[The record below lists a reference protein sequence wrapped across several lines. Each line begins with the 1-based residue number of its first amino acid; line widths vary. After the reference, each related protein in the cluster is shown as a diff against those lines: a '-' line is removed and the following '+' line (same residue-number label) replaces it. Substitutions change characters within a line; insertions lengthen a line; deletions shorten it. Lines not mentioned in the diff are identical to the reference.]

1 MSPSEE
7 EPIAR
12 GDLSARQLTL
22 EALRKRLREQVGQ
35 RLQSDRR
42 EDPASLGGGGRDRGD
57 ESVATHASDLN
68 FASADLHLHGLE
80 EVEAALVRIRN
91 GSYGVCVDCGEP
103 IAAARLDAQPAA
115 ARCIDCQTRFED
127 DRDERDATPSL

>member
-7 EPIAR
+7 ERIGR
-12 GDLSARQLTL
+12 GDLSARQHAL

-35 RLQSDRR
+35 ELQSDRR

-57 ESVATHASDLN
+57 ESVATHTSDLN
-68 FASADLHLHGLE
+68 FASADLHLHSLE
-80 EVEAALVRIRN
+80 EVEAALARIRN